1 MGQPLWN
8 HGFQESFPN
17 IPWDWHPPTPH
28 AQLKFLESVIGL
40 PSKSMISFF
49 GSHPPISVRYA
60 ELESWRNPNLRI
72 CAQKIPVKTS
82 SFKISTLIS
91 PFQLFNQ
98 PTCRNSVCFTI
109 FCSLKS
115 LCSPTKDCWPRCFPF
130 FGGGQAMRTCEIST
144 IKTVTKKQQA
154 FRLFYL
160 QGPSDV
166 FFRKDFL
173 QCPRSKK
180 TNDPSHPAQCQKS
193 WQGQL
198 ELWVAWRVAE
208 TSPLLRV
215 FCNFSRVCVRINAF
229 VGCLPGIGS
238 LMCVFSSENLRY
250 QISPLITPPTHH
262 NPRTSEGKPWRSVTW
277 SSVWKGGVLLFIK
290 GILATPPP
298 KATPPRNMA
307 LLRVY

>member
-1 MGQPLWN
+1 MKLHVTTRI
-8 HGFQESFPN
+8 HGRKHLYNASVYGD
-17 IPWDWHPPTPH
+17 IYRYICGGLGVVIS
-28 AQLKFLESVIGL
+28 QL
-40 PSKSMISFF
+40 
-49 GSHPPISVRYA
+49 
-60 ELESWRNPNLRI
+60 
-72 CAQKIPVKTS
+72 KIPVKTS

-198 ELWVAWRVAE
+198 EL
-208 TSPLLRV
+208 
-215 FCNFSRVCVRINAF
+215 
-229 VGCLPGIGS
+229 
-238 LMCVFSSENLRY
+238 
-250 QISPLITPPTHH
+250 
-262 NPRTSEGKPWRSVTW
+262 
-277 SSVWKGGVLLFIK
+277 
-290 GILATPPP
+290 
-298 KATPPRNMA
+298 
-307 LLRVY
+307 